1 MLYVGLDVHRR
12 RTQVAVMD
20 ESDHALLN
28 RYVPNGPERLSEV
41 SCGADPGTPVVS
53 EAAYGWSWLA
63 ELLKNRGLE
72 VHMAQLGSNRARRDS
87 STLAST
93 TRPPKLPRQFAV
105 CALKHLRS
113 QSAQRQLGGP
123 RSTLAGQS

>member
-1 MLYVGLDVHRR
+1 
-12 RTQVAVMD
+12 MD

-72 VHMAQLGSNRARRDS
+72 VHMAQLGSNRARQILDARVDDASAPSCPAS
-87 STLAST
+87 SPFV
-93 TRPPKLPRQFAV
+93 R
-105 CALKHLRS
+105 
-113 QSAQRQLGGP
+113 
-123 RSTLAGQS
+123 

>member
-72 VHMAQLGSNRARRDS
+72 VHMAQLGSNRARQILDARVDDASAPSCPAS
-87 STLAST
+87 SPFV
-93 TRPPKLPRQFAV
+93 R
-105 CALKHLRS
+105 
-113 QSAQRQLGGP
+113 
-123 RSTLAGQS
+123 